1 MKKSLSSQF
10 VAILLI
16 PLILMLAPI
25 TILSQR
31 SEGIRARA

>member
-16 PLILMLAPI
+16 PLILMLATNYYII
-25 TILSQR
+25 T
-31 SEGIRARA
+31 EIRRD